1 MDVKIARMQTE
12 FDAILMSLSTD
23 GQSYVFLY
31 KNYFQ

>member
-12 FDAILMSLSTD
+12 FDAILMNLSTD
-23 GQSYVFLY
+23 GQSYVFFY